1 MTENSAQ
8 MTDAGDADFCCR
20 TEVLIG
26 LDGMRTLAGKHVFV
40 AGLGGVGGHAAEAFA
55 RAGIGRITIVDHD
68 RVDRS
73 NLNRQL
79 LALRST
85 MGRPKVE
92 VMRERLLDI
101 NPCLQ
106 IDAHN
111 AFIDQD
117 NAADFIR
124 DRDIDFVADCIDSVA
139 CKAALVAA
147 CLENDVPVM
156 SCMGAGN
163 RMDPS
168 RIRITRL
175 NQTHSDGLARA
186 LRDRLKQMGLRPLLK
201 VVFSDEVPSKP
212 RVLPAADADQAA
224 RPNTISGTISYM
236 PAMFGLTLAG
246 AIIRQLLASGE

>member
-1 MTENSAQ
+1 MSEQDNAN
-8 MTDAGDADFCCR
+8 FCCR

-26 LDGMRTLAGKHVFV
+26 LDGMRTLAGKHVMV
-40 AGLGGVGGHAAEAFA
+40 AGLGGVGGHAAEAFV

-68 RVDRS
+68 VVDRS

-85 MGRPKVE
+85 LGRDKAE

-106 IDAHN
+106 IDAHS
-111 AFIDQD
+111 AFIDRH
-117 NAADFIR
+117 NAADFVTAKG
-124 DRDIDFVADCIDSVA
+124 IDFVADCIDSVA

-147 CLENDVPVM
+147 CLRSETPVM

-168 RIRITRL
+168 RIQITRL

-186 LRDRLKQMGLRPLLK
+186 LRNQLKQMGLRPLLK
-201 VVFSDEVPSKP
+201 VVFSDEIPSEP
-212 RVLPAADADQAA
+212 RLLPPADADQAA
-224 RPNTISGTISYM
+224 RPNAINGTISYM
-236 PAMFGLTLAG
+236 PAMFGLTLAS
-246 AIIRQLLASGE
+246 AIIRQLLAGGE